1 VRRSLATRLK
11 KACRWVL
18 VISLCLGYP
27 VIAHMSAASE
37 NPSMGGALVA
47 IAPLGGLAFL
57 MAWRSPRRPI
67 MLVLWAAALAA
78 LYLASGWLIEH
89 YHWVFFIEHVG
100 TYSLL
105 CLAFG
110 RTLSGGETPMVSRF
124 ARVVHGDL
132 SPALMQYTRRA
143 TWAWVAY
150 FGLIAGLSA
159 LLFFAA
165 PMRIWSAFANLLGI
179 PLLMLMFCAEYAVRC
194 WVLPAADRAGPLESI
209 RAYRQ
214 ASAGATPRMP

>member
-1 VRRSLATRLK
+1 VKRSLATLLK
-11 KACRWVL
+11 KACRWAL

-27 VIAHMSAASE
+27 VIAHMSAAAAH
-37 NPSMGGALVA
+37 PSMRGALVA
-47 IAPLGGLAFL
+47 IAPLAGLALL
-57 MAWRSPRRPI
+57 MAWRSPRRPV
-67 MLVLWAAALAA
+67 MLALCASALAG
-78 LYLASGWLIEH
+78 LYLASDWLVGH
-89 YHWVFFIEHVG
+89 YHWVFLIEHAG

-110 RTLSGGETPMVSRF
+110 RTLASGETPMVSRF

-132 SPALMQYTRRA
+132 SPALMRYTRRA
-143 TWAWVAY
+143 TWAWASY
-150 FGLIAGLSA
+150 FGLIAGLSV
-159 LLFFAA
+159 LLFFGA

-194 WVLPAADRAGPLESI
+194 WVLPAADRAGPLEAI

-214 ASAGATPRMP
+214 ASAGGAARLP